1 MRDSSCCQCARTILE
16 TDGCFWR
23 SKQQAERRGRFCGTV
38 LWEKPHFPSNNTGS
52 SQKQGFGYWLCHAIL
67 YVTTSPVQ
75 PYRLEK
81 ADPRQSIVLSFIT
94 NSSSIIIIN
103 IINII
108 IIVMITIGN
117 IVIVICCIVQTCML
131 VRR

>member
-1 MRDSSCCQCARTILE
+1 MVAFGEAS
-16 TDGCFWR
+16 
-23 SKQQAERRGRFCGTV
+23 SKQNAGVGFVVQCCGRSHTS
-38 LWEKPHFPSNNTGS
+38 PSNNTGS